1 MNAHVELILAMV
13 FASFMAVLI
22 MLLVVG
28 YYSNE
33 MATLH
38 LIKSYCVPSILYGCE
53 TWYLDRHDY
62 HRLNVLWN
70 NSFRKIFKCCWRE
83 NVLHLL
89 FYCHTFPM
97 SYMAD
102 PRKILFWK
110 KALICDC
117 SQFEPLSLAN
127 VLLV

>member
-70 NSFRKIFKCCWRE
+70 NSFRKIFKCWLERKCLASPVLLPHFS
-83 NVLHLL
+83 NVL
-89 FYCHTFPM
+89 YG
-97 SYMAD
+97 
-102 PRKILFWK
+102 
-110 KALICDC
+110 
-117 SQFEPLSLAN
+117 
-127 VLLV
+127 